1 MLKNK
6 KKIINTF
13 WRYVHSFHAW
23 GLTISPTSHMSS
35 TWLETLRS
43 LLQLCRNTVIV
54 SMYGDSHTWR
64 DTGEMS
70 EAVTACTHKDNTR
83 SKWDYMSKAYIV
95 KVTEEMGSIYRILN
109 YKTKRLLQLHIKGP
123 KLLQTSYCNHTLQ
136 VAILLSVTFH
146 RVTIKCERED
156 SNPLIRYTVES
167 GKRTGTSDRRPAF
180 IFRV

>member
-1 MLKNK
+1 
-6 KKIINTF
+6 
-13 WRYVHSFHAW
+13 
-23 GLTISPTSHMSS
+23 
-35 TWLETLRS
+35 
-43 LLQLCRNTVIV
+43 
-54 SMYGDSHTWR
+54 
-64 DTGEMS
+64 MS